1 MAQINNASTH
11 LVDDNSNVKFLLGTQ
26 DALEGYITGSKQAS
40 NGTFYLTKDTHRLY
54 VGTKD
59 KVAVPV
65 NEGVISVDSVDS
77 LPGVGGSYGQPHPG
91 EFYYAKAENIL
102 CVYSGPKNPVTGTG
116 GWVQI
121 NNNTNTYIAQADT
134 SIVPVTGVTT
144 AFKVLQTL
152 TYNNNTTTE
161 DHFIIDTAGGVSATV
176 SPDGKTLTLTG
187 AIIKQFNT
195 KATADSK
202 SGTVELEDS
211 KGNKAAFNING
222 GSNVTVTKSASGS
235 GLDINVT
242 DMTNTGVSVTPGTDT
257 NKTGF
262 IVGVSDIAGSVET
275 QFDPVIRFV
284 ENKGDSAK
292 QKNVDIHFQNN
303 IADLPVYTRAEIDAK
318 YLALN
323 AMTYMGLVGASAN
336 TVDHIQAWSAIYNQ
350 QNTHHIGDTYLFSS
364 DVTYIPAGSTTAVT
378 IKKGSLAIAR
388 GTENANGTLTT
399 PQWDIVADSGDT
411 DTKYKLVNT
420 STTRSAGAI
429 SGGGTVNLIGV
440 LNNTEEDSG
449 TLTFA
454 DGTSIKVDVAAA
466 SANNKNATI
475 TVTHADVAKTTSK
488 GSVEQNK
495 AAYASSTNRAS
506 ADTTLT
512 VVESVTT
519 NAQGHVTGVKTN
531 TVTLRDTNATVSEIK
546 TVASAIAA
554 DKRSATMTQ
563 SITLIDGTGTD
574 MDKKSSNWT
583 LASESLQFSKN
594 ATGDNVKV
602 DLVWGTFE

>member
-1 MAQINNASTH
+1 MAQVNNASTH
-11 LVDDNSNVKFLLGTQ
+11 LVDDGSNVKFLLGTQ
-26 DALEGYITGSKQAS
+26 DALEGYITGSKQAA

-54 VGTKD
+54 VGTHD
-59 KVAVPV
+59 RVAVPV
-65 NEGVISVDSVDS
+65 NEGVISVDSIDS
-77 LPGVGGSYGQPHPG
+77 LPGVGGTYGQPHPG

-102 CVYSGPKNPVTGTG
+102 CVYAGPKNTATGTG

-121 NNNTNTYIAQADT
+121 NSNTNTYIAQADT
-134 SIVPVTGVTT
+134 SIVPVTGVAT

-152 TYNNNTTTE
+152 TYNNNTTTD
-161 DHFIIDTAGGVSATV
+161 DHFIIDTAGGVSAAV
-176 SPDGKTLTLTG
+176 SSDGKTLTLTG
-187 AIIKQFNT
+187 AVIKQFNT
-195 KATADSK
+195 TAAADSK
-202 SGTVELEDS
+202 SGTVELEDT
-211 KGNKAAFNING
+211 KGNKVSFDIKG
-222 GSNVTVTKSASGS
+222 GSNVTITKTSTGS
-235 GLDINVT
+235 GLEVGVT

-275 QFDPVIRFV
+275 DFDPIIRFV
-284 ENKGDSAK
+284 ENKGDATK

-303 IADLPVYTRAEIDAK
+303 IADLPVYTRDEIDAK

-323 AMTYMGLVGASAN
+323 SMTYMGLVGASAN
-336 TVDHIQAWSAIYNQ
+336 TADHVQAWSAIYNQ
-350 QNTHHIGDTYLFSS
+350 ANTHHIGDTYLFSS
-364 DVTYIPAGSTTAVT
+364 DVTYTPAGSTTAVT

-429 SGGGTVNLIGV
+429 SGGGTVNLLGV
-440 LNNTEEDSG
+440 LNNTEEDG
-449 TLTFA
+449 GKLTFA

-466 SANNKNATI
+466 SDNKNATI
-475 TVTHADVAKTTSK
+475 TVTHADVAKTTPS
-488 GSVEQNK
+488 GTVEQRK
-495 AAYASSTNRAS
+495 AAYAKSTNS
-506 ADTTLT
+506 ALAETTLT

-519 NAQGHVTGVKTN
+519 NAQGHVTEVKTN

-546 TVASAIAA
+546 TVASAVA
-554 DKRSATMTQ
+554 DDKSYATMTQ
-563 SITLIDGTGTD
+563 SLTLIDGTGTE

-583 LASESLQFSKN
+583 LASDSLQFSKN
-594 ATGDNVKV
+594 AAGDNVKV
-602 DLVWGTFE
+602 DLVWGTFQ